1 MSAIPDTIA
10 FNAPAR
16 WVADLLKTSA
26 TLVAALLVACGGSGD
41 MGGSNNGGSGTA
53 CSRSCGLALI
63 TMQDAAG
70 DFLSYTLYV
79 TSLRLRKANG
89 ATVETLPPTTRV
101 DFAQLVDLSELI
113 SAGQVPAGAYAAAT
127 MTVDYR
133 NGSIKG

>member
-53 CSRSCGLALI
+53 CSGSCGSALI
-63 TMQDAAG
+63 TMQGAAG
-70 DFLSYTLYV
+70 DFLSYTLDV
-79 TSLRLRKANG
+79 TSLRLKKATG
-89 ATVETLPPTTRV
+89 ATVEALPPTTRL
-101 DFAQLVDLSELI
+101 DFAPAVHLSEPN
-113 SAGQVPAGAYAAAT
+113 SSGP
-127 MTVDYR
+127 
-133 NGSIKG
+133 

>member
-53 CSRSCGLALI
+53 CSGSCGSALI

-70 DFLSYTLYV
+70 GFLRYTLDV
-79 TSLRLRKANG
+79 TSLRLRKASG
-89 ATVETLPPTTRV
+89 ATVETLPPPTRAY
-101 DFAQLVDLSELI
+101 FPQLAELSGLV
-113 SAGQVPAGAYAAAT
+113 Q
-127 MTVDYR
+127 
-133 NGSIKG
+133 